1 MNALNAEEWAE
12 HLRRQSGWT
21 EQIRR
26 YLYRKVNLRRMQD
39 VLEIGCGTGLITSE
53 LKESV
58 PGRAVG
64 LDRDGE
70 KLSIAGRNFGSVEFI
85 KGEAGAIP
93 FPKDNFDGVF
103 FHFFFLWA
111 GEPLK
116 VLREAHR
123 VLRAGG
129 RAVAMAEPD
138 YGAWI
143 DEPPELSRMGELMRK
158 SLLAEGANPFIGR
171 ELGRRFREAAFSS
184 EVLVFPALREIRPE
198 TFEEEWALNRKLWES
213 LASLEELKSLQKA
226 EEKAFQESKRL
237 MYYPIFACIG
247 RK

>member
-1 MNALNAEEWAE
+1 MTAEEWAE

-26 YLYRKVNLRRMQD
+26 YLYHKADLPQMQD

-53 LKESV
+53 LRESV
-58 PGRAVG
+58 HGRAVG
-64 LDRDGE
+64 LDRDQE
-70 KLSIAGRNFGSVEFI
+70 KLSIAERNFDSAEFI
-85 KGEAGAIP
+85 TGEVGDIP
-93 FPKDNFDGVF
+93 FPKESFDGVF

-111 GEPLK
+111 GEPIN

-129 RAVAMAEPD
+129 RAVALAEPD

-143 DEPPELSRMGELMRK
+143 DEPPELSRIGELTRK

-171 ELGRRFREAAFSS
+171 ELGRRFREAGFSS
-184 EVLVFPALREIRPE
+184 EVLVFPALREVMPD
-198 TFEEEWALNRKLWES
+198 TFEEEWTLNRKLWEN
-213 LASLEELKSLQKA
+213 LASPEELKSLQQA
-226 EEKAFQESKRL
+226 EEQAFRESKRL
-237 MYYPIFACIG
+237 MYYPIFTCIG